1 MAGLIEPNTLSIG
14 PDRELVLLEF
24 DYDTD
29 IILEIDSN
37 LGPFSSDATF
47 KYSTVRNPLA
57 EFWNKA
63 ETDCVAGCCGINAFG
78 LWPEEIVEVIK
89 YLDTPTL
96 VKQLE
101 RIQETVLASDA
112 QIISYLRLNYNFA
125 RVSFLELI
133 DYLITEIK
141 QWL

>member
-1 MAGLIEPNTLSIG
+1 MSIG
-14 PDRELVLLEF
+14 PDRELVLLGF

-29 IILEIDSN
+29 IRLAVDSN

-47 KYSTVRNPLA
+47 KYSNVRNPLA
-57 EFWNKA
+57 EFWDWA

-78 LWPEEIVEVIK
+78 LWPEEIVEVVK
-89 YLDTPTL
+89 RLDIPTL

-101 RIQETVLASDA
+101 RLKETVLSSDA
-112 QIISYLRLNYNFA
+112 QIIGYARLNYNFA
-125 RVSFLELI
+125 RESFLELL